1 MGRQLQRLTL
11 LSGSRE
17 EELFLNSLEDNIHSQ
32 RPGIS
37 CKSKCS
43 LAPVPFVGAG
53 VVEDEL
59 SFKASTN
66 QIPQQHFPSALDIT
80 SSLTLVL

>member
-11 LSGSRE
+11 LSVVTRE
-17 EELFLNSLEDNIHSQ
+17 EELFLNSLEDNIHAQ

-43 LAPVPFVGAG
+43 LAPMPFVGAG
-53 VVEDEL
+53 W
-59 SFKASTN
+59 
-66 QIPQQHFPSALDIT
+66 
-80 SSLTLVL
+80 